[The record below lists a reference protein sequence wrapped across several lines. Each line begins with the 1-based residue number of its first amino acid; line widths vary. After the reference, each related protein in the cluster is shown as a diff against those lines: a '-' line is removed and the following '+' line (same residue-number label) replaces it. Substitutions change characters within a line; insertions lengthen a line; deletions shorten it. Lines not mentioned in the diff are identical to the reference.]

1 MYCNEFYVTKKNP
14 LSFEDKSSLDNPRT
28 PTLVASLIRSG
39 VLATAEPAPQTHS
52 VEQVHSVEQLRKMNI
67 NQLKTIALQLGITAD
82 ISKLKKPEL
91 ISLIRERENP
101 NTNE

>member
-1 MYCNEFYVTKKNP
+1 MDLNAKNE
-14 LSFEDKSSLDNPRT
+14 
-28 PTLVASLIRSG
+28 II
-39 VLATAEPAPQTHS
+39 AEPAP
-52 VEQVHSVEQLRKMNI
+52 QVHSVEQLRKMNI